1 MDALASPVLVCSGI
15 ALFHHAHGL
24 FSGMV
29 CSVSLARD
37 RTSLS
42 LSYCCQSTPA
52 PAGQVAPLRW
62 MCGNSHHSR
71 DGNATADLPFA
82 WASWLVLSACR
93 FTCLSCHLVHL
104 PALLRSCHSALR
116 VLGHRYHHASLA
128 GL

>member
-1 MDALASPVLVCSGI
+1 MDALASPLLACSGI
-15 ALFHHAHGL
+15 ALFHYAHGL

-42 LSYCCQSTPA
+42 LSHCFQSTPA

-62 MCGNSHHSR
+62 MCGNDHPSR
-71 DGNATADLPFA
+71 DSSATADLPFA

-93 FTCLSCHLVHL
+93 FTRLSGHLVHL
-104 PALLRSCHSALR
+104 PALLRSCHSALP
-116 VLGHRYHHASLA
+116 VLGHRYHHSPHA

>member
-1 MDALASPVLVCSGI
+1 MDALAAPLLACSGI

-42 LSYCCQSTPA
+42 LSHCFQSTPA

-62 MCGNSHHSR
+62 KCGSDHHSR
-71 DGNATADLPFA
+71 VNSVKVSLPFA
-82 WASWLVLSACR
+82 WASWLVLSACHY
-93 FTCLSCHLVHL
+93 TCLCRNLVYPPDLLWPCYPAL
-104 PALLRSCHSALR
+104 PAL
-116 VLGHRYHHASLA
+116 
-128 GL
+128 

>member
-1 MDALASPVLVCSGI
+1 MDALASALLACSGI

-42 LSYCCQSTPA
+42 LSHCYQSTPA

-62 MCGNSHHSR
+62 MCGNYHHSR
-71 DGNATADLPFA
+71 DSSATAALPFA
-82 WASWLVLSACR
+82 WASGLVLSACR
-93 FTCLSCHLVHL
+93 FTFFSSNLLHLTS
-104 PALLRSCHSALR
+104 LLRSCLSAL
-116 VLGHRYHHASLA
+116 
-128 GL
+128 